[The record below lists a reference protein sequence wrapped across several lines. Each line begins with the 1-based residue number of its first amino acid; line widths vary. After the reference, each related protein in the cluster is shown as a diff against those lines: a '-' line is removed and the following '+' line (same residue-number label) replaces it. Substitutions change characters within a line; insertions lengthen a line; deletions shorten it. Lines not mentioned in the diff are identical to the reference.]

1 MKLNSQTN
9 QEIMSQRNQEHMMM
23 PSYPTPHLVMI
34 HTDFTFGLLE
44 DSFNWPSH
52 SADPDKLTQR
62 SAERS
67 IAEKVFDLSRIIQIT
82 ANDQPEFIGGQATAR
97 FGHTQ
102 KCKITND
109 RPLATFFDNCLG
121 PILLLDLLHQLLDW
135 NGLLSFIAQMQ
146 TSRMTPMTSP
156 FRNMNLGRTTP
167 DQGIL
172 FDGCEVKRSRG
183 SHTVP
188 KRRAV
193 SIQSIGCQPGKRQSA
208 AFYHVFQQFQPD
220 FRLRF
225 ENQILWDS
233 AGLPLLDMFF
243 CKPLI
248 GHEQLSFDQA
258 ISFAT
263 GVAQIHSD
271 LPIRDL
277 SHRAAIL
284 CSHAYRFS
292 ALFDRTRFIDQSHS
306 ILFPQSLSDQA
317 LMDREHWFCFPLAL
331 PNKIL
336 QAAYF
341 LFLSQCHLFNVLACG
356 IPQQAMH
363 IGQAFL
369 DLLHSLKG
377 SFEQLHIFLQ
387 FTQKQF
393 DIFRGQGAFGCRAGF
408 NFNSTSLH
416 PAFAT
421 QLLGSTRQLLS
432 TRFGY
437 NFSRHGVLPLLFTGQ

>member
-183 SHTVP
+183 AATPSRNAELSP
-188 KRRAV
+188 YRA
-193 SIQSIGCQPGKRQSA
+193 SA
-208 AFYHVFQQFQPD
+208 ANQENGKVP
-220 FRLRF
+220 RF
-225 ENQILWDS
+225 I
-233 AGLPLLDMFF
+233 MFF
-243 CKPLI
+243 NNSSPISGFVLKTRSCGTP
-248 GHEQLSFDQA
+248 QA
-258 ISFAT
+258 C
-263 GVAQIHSD
+263 
-271 LPIRDL
+271 R
-277 SHRAAIL
+277 
-284 CSHAYRFS
+284 CSICSS
-292 ALFDRTRFIDQSHS
+292 ANH
-306 ILFPQSLSDQA
+306 
-317 LMDREHWFCFPLAL
+317 
-331 PNKIL
+331 
-336 QAAYF
+336 
-341 LFLSQCHLFNVLACG
+341 
-356 IPQQAMH
+356 
-363 IGQAFL
+363 
-369 DLLHSLKG
+369 
-377 SFEQLHIFLQ
+377 
-387 FTQKQF
+387 
-393 DIFRGQGAFGCRAGF
+393 
-408 NFNSTSLH
+408 
-416 PAFAT
+416 
-421 QLLGSTRQLLS
+421 
-432 TRFGY
+432 
-437 NFSRHGVLPLLFTGQ
+437 